1 MEECY
6 LKSKGN
12 IIFCIA
18 FSVYLATMI
27 FTASMFGN
35 MQVFSLVLKLA
46 RCGAYVLLLWKI
58 VMENQYSSGQIVRYG
73 IGAVGVLIVYYYSR
87 YTWVVFLFLFC
98 VTCAD
103 VYFRDVLKTYLW
115 TNGIGITIVLFSNLI
130 ELIPARDSI
139 TEERYR
145 HALGFD
151 FVTTGANY
159 WMYWVLAYICFR
171 KKKMTLVEAV
181 ILEGITW
188 LFYALT
194 DTKNA
199 FAITTLAIIVAL
211 FLKVWNGQFGKG
223 MFAFLIKNITIL
235 GTCLMGG
242 LVYLYDKNEFVSK
255 TVNDLLTGRLSLSY
269 EGIQNYGIHLFGQA
283 IEWVGGTVY
292 YDTET
297 DFSSYNYV
305 DSCYIHILL
314 SYGIIFLI
322 VLLIGYH
329 LLGKRIVERQEWYL
343 GLVIVLSAVH
353 SMFDPQLL
361 WLQYDVFILCLGYLF
376 ITDKD
381 RQMQYLF
388 E

>member
-1 MEECY
+1 MIN
-6 LKSKGN
+6 KRS
-12 IIFCIA
+12 IVFCIA
-18 FSVYLATMI
+18 FSIYLTTMI

-87 YTWVVFLFLFC
+87 YTWVVFLFLFLLA
-98 VTCAD
+98 CAD
-103 VYFRDVLKTYLW
+103 VCFQDILRTYLW
-115 TNGIGITIVLFSNLI
+115 TNGIGIAIVAMSSVW
-130 ELIPARDSI
+130 ELIPARNSI
-139 TEERYR
+139 TEERQRY
-145 HALGFD
+145 AIGFD
-151 FVTTGANY
+151 YVTTGANY

-171 KKKMTLVEAV
+171 KKKITLVEAV
-181 ILEGITW
+181 ILEAITW
-188 LFYALT
+188 LFYVLT

-199 FAITTLAIIVAL
+199 FAIATLAIIAAL
-211 FLKVWNGQFGKG
+211 FLKVWNGRLGRDIFT
-223 MFAFLIKNITIL
+223 FFIKNMTIL

-242 LVYLYDKNEFVSK
+242 LIYLFDKSEFVST
-255 TVNDLLTGRLSLSY
+255 TVNELLTNRLSLSY
-269 EGIQNYGIHLFGQA
+269 EGVQNYGIHLFGQA
-283 IEWVGGTVY
+283 IKWIGGTVY
-292 YDTET
+292 YDMEA
-297 DFSSYNYV
+297 DFGSYNYV
-305 DSCYIHILL
+305 DSSYIQILL

-322 VLLIGYH
+322 VLLIGYR
-329 LLGKRIVERQEWYL
+329 LLGKKIVERQEWYL
-343 GLVIVLSAVH
+343 GLVIVLSATH

>member
-1 MEECY
+1 M
-6 LKSKGN
+6 
-12 IIFCIA
+12 
-18 FSVYLATMI
+18 
-27 FTASMFGN
+27 
-35 MQVFSLVLKLA
+35 
-46 RCGAYVLLLWKI
+46 
-58 VMENQYSSGQIVRYG
+58 
-73 IGAVGVLIVYYYSR
+73 
-87 YTWVVFLFLFC
+87 
-98 VTCAD
+98 
-103 VYFRDVLKTYLW
+103 
-115 TNGIGITIVLFSNLI
+115 
-130 ELIPARDSI
+130 
-139 TEERYR
+139 
-145 HALGFD
+145 
-151 FVTTGANY
+151 
-159 WMYWVLAYICFR
+159 
-171 KKKMTLVEAV
+171 
-181 ILEGITW
+181 
-188 LFYALT
+188 
-194 DTKNA
+194 
-199 FAITTLAIIVAL
+199 
-211 FLKVWNGQFGKG
+211 
-223 MFAFLIKNITIL
+223 
-235 GTCLMGG
+235 
-242 LVYLYDKNEFVSK
+242 
-255 TVNDLLTGRLSLSY
+255 SLSY

-305 DSCYIHILL
+305 DSSYIQILL

>member
-1 MEECY
+1 
-6 LKSKGN
+6 
-12 IIFCIA
+12 
-18 FSVYLATMI
+18 
-27 FTASMFGN
+27 
-35 MQVFSLVLKLA
+35 
-46 RCGAYVLLLWKI
+46 
-58 VMENQYSSGQIVRYG
+58 
-73 IGAVGVLIVYYYSR
+73 
-87 YTWVVFLFLFC
+87 
-98 VTCAD
+98 
-103 VYFRDVLKTYLW
+103 
-115 TNGIGITIVLFSNLI
+115 
-130 ELIPARDSI
+130 
-139 TEERYR
+139 
-145 HALGFD
+145 
-151 FVTTGANY
+151 
-159 WMYWVLAYICFR
+159 MYWVLAYICFR

-305 DSCYIHILL
+305 DSSYIQILL

-322 VLLIGYH
+322 VLLIMGYIC
-329 LLGKRIVERQEWYL
+329 LEKESWNDQEWYL